1 MTKGTI
7 RRWAKVVFLL
17 LVVALLWIGMYF
29 ILFIAVPA
37 ALAYFAWLYY
47 KWHQLKS
54 FGIIKRNDQIVQTDN
69 QGKEISSID
78 LNKPYKVDVSFKSFL
93 KPMYT
98 IKQDRATV
106 QFTSDTKN
114 AKYIAVDV
122 LGVTKEWPPV
132 GPWNYGW

>member
-1 MTKGTI
+1 M
-7 RRWAKVVFLL
+7 
-17 LVVALLWIGMYF
+17 LVAFLWIVFY
-29 ILFIAVPA
+29 IPFIAVPF
-37 ALAYFAWLYY
+37 ALAYFGWLYY

-54 FGIIKRNDQIVQTDN
+54 FGIVKRDDRIVQTDI
-69 QGKEISSID
+69 QGRELASIN
-78 LNKPYKVDVSFKSFL
+78 LGKPYKVDVSFKSYL

-98 IKQDRATV
+98 IRQGDVKV

-132 GPWNYGW
+132 GPWNFGW